1 MTERKERAAQLTG
14 LPSMTKSIVCFGE
27 ALIDFLA
34 GPPSASSEARVFRQF
49 AGGAPAN
56 AAVAVARLGG
66 ACQFVGMLGEDMFGD
81 FLLQSLREAGAGTR
95 YVRRTGRARTAL
107 AFVSLDARGERS
119 FSFYRPP
126 AADLLF
132 AEDDFDPACFAE
144 AGVFHVCSNSLTEDA
159 IAAATLA
166 GMRRART
173 AGALVSCD
181 LNLRPA
187 LWADAAPVPAR
198 LWQALEA
205 ADLVKL
211 AREELEF
218 LQAGVHT
225 ASEVIARLLT
235 NARLVLITDG
245 DAPVRW
251 HARGRSG
258 QLPTLRV
265 QAVDTTAAGDAFI
278 GGLLV
283 HLQRE
288 GVDAGGFDAFL
299 ADATRIEHALRYASA
314 CGALAVT
321 RYGSFAALPTHE
333 EALALLARGAEAAA

>member
-1 MTERKERAAQLTG
+1 MNT
-14 LPSMTKSIVCFGE
+14 IVCFGE

-34 GPPSASSEARVFRQF
+34 APQPDPAQARVFRQF

-66 ACQFVGMLGEDMFGD
+66 SCECVGMLGEDMFGD
-81 FLLQSLREAGAGTR
+81 FLLHSLREAGAGTR
-95 YVRRTGRARTAL
+95 YVRRTDRARTAL
-107 AFVSLDARGERS
+107 AFVSLDADGERS

-132 AEDDFDPACFAE
+132 AESDFDPACFAA
-144 AGVFHVCSNSLTEDA
+144 AGVFHVCSNSLTEPA

-166 GMRRART
+166 GMRRARA
-173 AGALVSCD
+173 AGALVSID

-198 LWQALEA
+198 LWQALEG

-218 LQAGVHT
+218 LQDDGRLAADAV
-225 ASEVIARLLT
+225 VARLLQH
-235 NARLVLITDG
+235 ARLVLVTDG
-245 DAPVRW
+245 AAPVRW
-251 HARGRSG
+251 HTRAQGG
-258 QLPTLRV
+258 QQPTV
-265 QAVDTTAAGDAFI
+265 PVAAVDTTAAGDAFI

-283 HLQRE
+283 QLQRE
-288 GVDAGGFDAFL
+288 GVDAHGLDAFV
-299 ADATRIEHALRYASA
+299 ADPDRLGQALRYASA

-321 RYGSFAALPTHE
+321 RYGSFAALPTHD
-333 EALALLARGAEAAA
+333 EAMLLLGASVAA